1 MTGSI
6 NININY
12 NQCNPSLQVARE
24 LFAEHFPA
32 GHNALPLSLSLPAPD
47 TLTPV
52 IAYLRLTN
60 GASSSQSSFLLESV
74 LPGST
79 QGRYS
84 FVGAAPRAV
93 VQVPAG
99 SGDPLVPLEAELSSY
114 SLVPLPPS
122 SSHLTPPFTGGAVG
136 YVGYDSIY
144 AFERV
149 LKHRRPTKDDIS
161 IPDAVFL
168 ISDCIV
174 VFDHLFGS
182 VSVWAFLKLKGGGTS
197 LDGLEAEYNAVS
209 ERLHAVAAKLA
220 SSDLPLPK
228 QPPIASPS
236 TKEAVSNVG
245 KAGYMEFVRKLRDE
259 HIVCG
264 DIIQAVPSQRLSRKT
279 ELHPFNAYRYLR
291 QLNPS
296 PYMFYIDCQLDGDG
310 ASSVQLVGASP
321 ECLLSITP
329 DRIVTNHAIAGTV
342 KRGLTPA
349 EDAELAEVLKASIKD
364 RAEHVMLVDLARND
378 INRVCAPATVHVKE
392 LMKVERFS
400 HVMHLTS
407 TVEGQLRPEKN
418 RYDAFRSI
426 FPAGTVSGA
435 PKIKAMELISG
446 LEPSTRGVYAGA
458 VGRWN
463 FGKETDELDTCIAI
477 RTMVFKDGTVYL
489 QAGGGIV
496 WDSEEEAEHQETVD
510 KLGANVRCLQQ
521 AEEFYAS
528 QQ

>member
-1 MTGSI
+1 M
-6 NININY
+6 
-12 NQCNPSLQVARE
+12 
-24 LFAEHFPA
+24 
-32 GHNALPLSLSLPAPD
+32 
-47 TLTPV
+47 
-52 IAYLRLTN
+52 
-60 GASSSQSSFLLESV
+60 
-74 LPGST
+74 
-79 QGRYS
+79 
-84 FVGAAPRAV
+84 
-93 VQVPAG
+93 
-99 SGDPLVPLEAELSSY
+99 
-114 SLVPLPPS
+114 
-122 SSHLTPPFTGGAVG
+122 G

-149 LKHRRPTKDDIS
+149 LKNRRPQKDEIE
-161 IPDAVFL
+161 IPDAVFV

-182 VSVWAFLKLKGGGTS
+182 ASVWSFLKLDSS
-197 LDGLEAEYNAVS
+197 LEQLDKEYKAIA
-209 ERLHAVAAKLA
+209 ERLSAVAAKLA
-220 SSDLPLPK
+220 TSELPLPK

-236 TKEAVSNVG
+236 SKEAVSNVG

-259 HIVCG
+259 HIVRG

-296 PYMFYIDCQLDGDG
+296 PYMFYIDCQLEDTS
-310 ASSVQLVGASP
+310 SSVQLVGASP

-349 EDAELAEVLKASIKD
+349 EDAELAEVLQASIKD

-378 INRVCAPATVHVKE
+378 INRVCKPATVHVIE

-521 AEEFYAS
+521 AEEFYAALV
-528 QQ
+528 

>member
-1 MTGSI
+1 MV
-6 NININY
+6 
-12 NQCNPSLQVARE
+12 P
-24 LFAEHFPA
+24 
-32 GHNALPLSLSLPAPD
+32 
-47 TLTPV
+47 
-52 IAYLRLTN
+52 
-60 GASSSQSSFLLESV
+60 LESV
-74 LPGST
+74 
-79 QGRYS
+79 
-84 FVGAAPRAV
+84 
-93 VQVPAG
+93 
-99 SGDPLVPLEAELSSY
+99 LSSY
-114 SLVPLPPS
+114 SLIPLPPS
-122 SSHLTPPFTGGAVG
+122 SAHLTPPFTGGAVG

-149 LKHRRPTKDDIS
+149 LKHRRPKQDDIG
-161 IPDAVFL
+161 IPDAVF
-168 ISDCIV
+168 IVSDTIV

-182 VSVWAFLKLKGGGTS
+182 VSVWSYLKLESS
-197 LDGLEAEYNAVS
+197 LDQLETEYNSVVT
-209 ERLHAVAAKLA
+209 RLQAVAAKLA
-220 SSDLPLPK
+220 SPDLPLPK

-236 TKEAVSNVG
+236 SKEAVSNVG

-296 PYMFYIDCQLDGDG
+296 PYMFYIDCQLDDS
-310 ASSVQLVGASP
+310 AAASVQLVGASP

-329 DRIVTNHAIAGTV
+329 ERIVTNHAIAGTV

-349 EDAELAEVLKASIKD
+349 EDAELAETLKASIKD

-378 INRVCAPATVHVKE
+378 INRVCAPATVQVKE

-477 RTMVFKDGTVYL
+477 RTMVFKDGMVYL

-521 AEEFYAS
+521 AEEYYADR
-528 QQ
+528 

>member
-1 MTGSI
+1 M
-6 NININY
+6 
-12 NQCNPSLQVARE
+12 Q
-24 LFAEHFPA
+24 
-32 GHNALPLSLSLPAPD
+32 
-47 TLTPV
+47 
-52 IAYLRLTN
+52 
-60 GASSSQSSFLLESV
+60 
-74 LPGST
+74 
-79 QGRYS
+79 
-84 FVGAAPRAV
+84 
-93 VQVPAG
+93 
-99 SGDPLVPLEAELSSY
+99 
-114 SLVPLPPS
+114 
-122 SSHLTPPFTGGAVG
+122 
-136 YVGYDSIY
+136 
-144 AFERV
+144 
-149 LKHRRPTKDDIS
+149 DDIQ
-161 IPDAVFL
+161 IPDAVFI
-168 ISDCIV
+168 ISDTVV

-182 VSVWAFLKLKGGGTS
+182 VSVWAHLKHDTSTGETS
-197 LDGLEAEYNAVS
+197 LRQAYDATV
-209 ERLHAVAAKLA
+209 ERIRAVAKRLA
-220 SSDLPLPK
+220 SPHVPLPQ
-228 QPPIASPS
+228 QPPIAPS
-236 TKEAVSNVG
+236 NTKEAVSNVG
-245 KAGYMEFVRKLRDE
+245 KHGYMEFVRKLRDE
-259 HIVCG
+259 HIVAG

-296 PYMFYIDCQLDGDG
+296 PYMFYIDCQLES
-310 ASSVQLVGASP
+310 ASASAPTTSSSSSSSSSSSPSKPSTGSLQLVGASP

-329 DRIVTNHAIAGTV
+329 ERIVTNHAIAGTI

-349 EDAELAEVLKASIKD
+349 EDAELAEVLLSSIKD

-378 INRVCAPATVHVKE
+378 INRVCRPSTVRVKE

-407 TVEGQLRPEKN
+407 TVEGQLRPEHD

-435 PKIKAMELISG
+435 PKIKAMQLISH

-463 FGKETDELDTCIAI
+463 LGKETDELDTCIAI

-521 AEEFYAS
+521 AEAFYAS
-528 QQ
+528 QQEDE